1 MIKST
6 EENKDATAKKTEE
19 VEAARKALYSK
30 LETIGNLVHD
40 TVPISDNEVC
50 GLSALYNQEKYMH
63 LS

>member
-40 TVPISDNEVC
+40 TVPISNNEVC
-50 GLSALYNQEKYMH
+50 RLSALCN
-63 LS
+63 